1 MRTVAKLGLRVWI
14 LYWDAMHF
22 RSVVLVSEALESREG
37 TTECIMFLKKFY
49 SVFTACYLLVWP
61 PRLRG
66 WTETGSKLDF
76 YCNSVCNFAK
86 LALMVE
92 LFPRSKAAGSLL

>member
-1 MRTVAKLGLRVWI
+1 
-14 LYWDAMHF
+14 MHF

-92 LFPRSKAAGSLL
+92 LFPRVVKQQEAYYNSCSQGSLAIAN